1 MMRWKYSVA
10 GGRGSISW
18 WRLTSKLPIAVIILA
33 IALGFGC
40 QSDSLIAEVSG
51 PRIAYVDPMMDP
63 RSSHTATPLSD
74 TTILFVGGGGSACS
88 AEIYTLH
95 RRSRLIREG
104 SVCRIGH
111 TADVL
116 RDGTVLMAGG
126 ASSLDLS
133 AETLA
138 SAEIFSPI
146 AGGFT
151 PTGDLANGRFGHEAT
166 LLGDGTVLITGGYI
180 EDAAGNRR
188 ATHSAELYDPQL
200 GEFISAPDMN
210 VPRVGHTTTLLEDGS
225 VLLIGG
231 TADRPSAEVYEPSLK
246 RFLPVK
252 GTRLTRFHHTA
263 SRLADGRVLILG
275 GVDENARTL
284 ADAAYFDPAT
294 GSFSA
299 AGMMRVARVGHTASV
314 LRDGRV
320 LIVGGNGAD
329 RWALASIE
337 IHDPSSGEF
346 SIVFLLS
353 KPRVS
358 HTATTIDTGRRV
370 LIAGG
375 WGPLKPGGPTVLR
388 DAELFTVGTSP
399 R

>member
-1 MMRWKYSVA
+1 MRWKYSIA
-10 GGRGSISW
+10 GRTDSISW
-18 WRLTSKLPIAVIILA
+18 WRLASKLPIAVTILA
-33 IALGFGC
+33 IALGIGC
-40 QSDSLIAEVSG
+40 QKDSLSTEVLGPQIAD
-51 PRIAYVDPMMDP
+51 VDPMAHV

-74 TTILFVGGGGSACS
+74 TTVLFLGGGVSACS
-88 AEIYTLH
+88 AEIYTLR
-95 RRSRLIREG
+95 RRSRVIRDG

-111 TADVL
+111 TATML
-116 RDGTVLMAGG
+116 QDGTILIVGG
-126 ASSLDLS
+126 TSSLDLS

-151 PTGDLANGRFGHEAT
+151 PTGDLANARFGHEAT
-166 LLGDGTVLITGGYI
+166 LLVDGTVLITGGYT
-180 EDAAGNRR
+180 EDADGNRR
-188 ATHSAELYDPQL
+188 ATLSAELYDPHL
-200 GEFISAPDMN
+200 GEFILAPDMN

-231 TADRPSAEVYEPSLK
+231 TAERPSAEFYESSLK
-246 RFLPVK
+246 RFRPVE
-252 GTRLTRFHHTA
+252 GTGLTRFHHTA
-263 SRLADGRVLILG
+263 SRMADGRVLILG

-284 ADAAYFDPAT
+284 ADAAFFDPAT
-294 GSFSA
+294 ESFSA
-299 AGMMRVARVGHTASV
+299 ADMMRVARVGHTASV

-320 LIVGGNGAD
+320 LVVGGNGAD

-337 IHDPSSGEF
+337 IYDPSSDEF

-358 HTATTIDTGRRV
+358 HTATTIDAGGGV

-388 DAELFTVGTSP
+388 DAELFMVGSSP